1 MAIAHEMGGQAYDTP
16 SAHDTSNEAHMLA
29 STLRAYRNRLGRD
42 RGRAFVG
49 AAGVG
54 IGVMW
59 IAMSLLYAV
68 DMVAPVLLALA
79 VGLTLTL
86 PFLALL
92 AEIITRPSL
101 RSTARILDSRLDDRQ
116 RLVTAL
122 ELAGKPELGLL
133 DATQVTTSARF
144 LSRVD
149 PKAVTPIRSMRPSLA
164 LTAGLLC
171 LSLAVFVL
179 KGTGGQYVPYQAGV
193 LPQTP
198 EELAQLATPTAVTG
212 LPEAERQA
220 TQQASS
226 PNPTPGGNGQ
236 TQAQEEAAE
245 SQEAKSSLDT
255 LGESLDGQGATQ
267 SIADSLRNGNY
278 DEAAKQLEELGR
290 QNDQL
295 SEEAKRNLAQA
306 LDNAS
311 DDPNTTDDLRWK
323 ERQAADALR
332 NGNYEDIE
340 DALADLGRGVQDT
353 AGKVMTQEEMAR
365 AFPSP
370 TAAAAG
376 SQQAP
381 PSSPSEG
388 QNGQQSGEQSG
399 QQGQEGQEGQEGTES
414 GEQGEGGQEGQE
426 GQEGEGQQGEA
437 QEGEQSGNQ
446 QGQGQPGD
454 QEGAGQAGA
463 GEGQEGSEGQPGS
476 GQQGGGQTQNQ
487 QQGGGSPGAGDGHRE
502 SGPTGPGGVNGGVSN
517 PFELEG
523 NKDPQGGNPSD
534 GNQPALSVE
543 GDGRQS
549 DTAAP
554 ADEGTASNVPGEN
567 SRVPVER
574 WDVVQRYFNGR

>member
-1 MAIAHEMGGQAYDTP
+1 LAVTHDGAGRPYGTP
-16 SAHDTSNEAHMLA
+16 APEDTSGEAHMLA

-42 RGRAFVG
+42 RRRAFVG
-49 AAGVG
+49 VAGIG

-68 DMVAPVLLALA
+68 DMISPFVLA
-79 VGLTLTL
+79 VAVALTLTV

-122 ELAGKPELGLL
+122 ELGSKPELGLL
-133 DATQVTTSARF
+133 DATQVVTSSRL

-149 PKAVTPIRSMRPSLA
+149 PKVIVPIRSMRPSLA

-212 LPEAERQA
+212 LPKAEQQA
-220 TQQASS
+220 TQQANSA
-226 PNPTPGGNGQ
+226 NATPGLGGETAP
-236 TQAQEEAAE
+236 TQAQQEAAE

-255 LGESLDGQGATQ
+255 LGGSLDGQGATQ
-267 SIADSLRNGNY
+267 SIADNLREGNY
-278 DEAAKQLEELGR
+278 DEAAKQLEELGE

-295 SEEAKRNLAQA
+295 SDEAKEDLADA
-306 LDNAS
+306 LDAAS
-311 DDPNTTDDLRWK
+311 DDPNTTDDMRWR
-323 ERQAADALR
+323 ERQAASALR
-332 NGNYEDIE
+332 RGKYKDIE
-340 DALADLGRGVQDT
+340 EALGNLGQSVQDT
-353 AGKVMTQEEMAR
+353 AGKVMSQEEMAR

-370 TAAAAG
+370 TAAAGGTQPPAAP
-376 SQQAP
+376 SQ
-381 PSSPSEG
+381 SE
-388 QNGQQSGEQSG
+388 SG
-399 QQGQEGQEGQEGTES
+399 QQNGDQAGQEGQEGTQS
-414 GEQGEGGQEGQE
+414 GEQSQGGESEQSGESQQ
-426 GQEGEGQQGEA
+426 GEGQQGE
-437 QEGEQSGNQ
+437 QSGGQNGEGEQQSGQ
-446 QGQGQPGD
+446 QGQG
-454 QEGAGQAGA
+454 EAGQ
-463 GEGQEGSEGQPGS
+463 GQ
-476 GQQGGGQTQNQ
+476 GQQGQSQSGGQAQNQ
-487 QQGGGSPGAGDGHRE
+487 QEGQGNPGAGDGHRE
-502 SGPTGPGGVNGGVSN
+502 TGPTGPGGVNGGAAN

-523 NKDPQGGNPSD
+523 NNDPQGGNPSD

-543 GDGRQS
+543 GDGTQS
-549 DTAAP
+549 NTAAP
-554 ADEGTASNVPGEN
+554 ADQGTASNVPGEN

-574 WDVVQRYFNGR
+574 WDVVQRYFSGQ